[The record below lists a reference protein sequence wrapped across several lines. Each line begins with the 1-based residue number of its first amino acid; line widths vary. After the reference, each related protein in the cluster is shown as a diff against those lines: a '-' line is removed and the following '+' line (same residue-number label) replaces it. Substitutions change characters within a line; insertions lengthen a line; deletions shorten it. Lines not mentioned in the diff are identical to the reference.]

1 MTQNGLHHVYTDAP
15 ELHPN
20 LFLGSLHLLFWLLF
34 HPSAWQHHIAR
45 IDPTLRPDFCLAEL
59 QKAQWRHP
67 AMRRLLVQGNI
78 VLPVL
83 ASTLTA
89 LILWSYGTSYELVGR
104 GVAVSVAGG
113 IAGGMAYGLA
123 ASVAGGVVASVV
135 GGVTVGVEVGVRAE
149 PVKFEAE

>member
-1 MTQNGLHHVYTDAP
+1 MMTQNGLHHVYTDAP

-34 HPSAWQHHIAR
+34 HPSAWRHHIAR

-59 QKAQWRHP
+59 QRAQWRPP
-67 AMRRLLVQGNI
+67 AMRRLLVQGYV

-83 ASTLTA
+83 SSMLTA
-89 LILWSYGTSYELVGR
+89 LILWSYGVSYESVAR

-123 ASVAGGVVASVV
+123 ASVAGGVVAS
-135 GGVTVGVEVGVRAE
+135 
-149 PVKFEAE
+149 